1 MVSCP
6 TWSNNLW
13 LYLIYS
19 RVIALSD
26 ELFFIIK
33 WYCDQCPIIFGTLSS
48 GSLSNSFDF
57 CCFSLSL
64 YQNDTEIQLDFD
76 DSITTKLIEILQH
89 ISFQICSAYTGIKII
104 FQEMN
109 QITPSKFCFVGWKV
123 EGHWFGSFYFF
134 LRMGQNITPPL

>member
-1 MVSCP
+1 MINAQWFYVSCMS
-6 TWSNNLW
+6 T
-13 LYLIYS
+13 
-19 RVIALSD
+19 
-26 ELFFIIK
+26 
-33 WYCDQCPIIFGTLSS
+33 
-48 GSLSNSFDF
+48 GSLSNNFDF

-123 EGHWFGSFYFF
+123 EGHWFGSFFF
-134 LRMGQNITPPL
+134 FENGTKYYPTFIRRSQENVIFSKSKPDRGK